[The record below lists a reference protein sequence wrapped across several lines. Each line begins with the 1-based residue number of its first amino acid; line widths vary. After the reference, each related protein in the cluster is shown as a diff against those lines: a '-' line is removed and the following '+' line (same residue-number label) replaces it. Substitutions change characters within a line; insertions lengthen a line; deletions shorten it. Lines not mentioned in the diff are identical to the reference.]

1 MRPDRLAFVSVMLI
15 LLIGR
20 LAISGTGYLEDPD
33 EMPYAMIHV
42 QSGQSSFSEPGPWV
56 RLMTQME
63 TPPSETALRLVQ
75 YRLAVEYAD
84 LIGKP
89 VLHTDVLLV
98 PGLFNVL
105 ISLAQLLVFFL
116 ILRRLSFSFSL
127 SLTGMLLLGTLFNMN
142 SYTRHILPYDHSLL
156 LHLLTMYLLLSPRL
170 LTRHVLLAGTLS
182 AIALTG
188 YPGYFMFVAIN
199 GILILLSAR
208 KQNLSLFS
216 SAVCFGAPLVMLVGF
231 YELIAYTQGR
241 SYIHAV
247 HAYSQTIVNGSF
259 EDGLAYA
266 LIYFHRVEGLWG
278 IVLLTTALAGTLVT
292 LVRRPDEGRLHTVL
306 GLGLAAYLVFGSMVF
321 FLHMFVF
328 YGRVL
333 HMYYPFIIL
342 GVLALAYRIKPSRQL
357 PACIALSLAALV
369 NYGAVIMDLNSIG
382 YPRTLINSHG
392 ICGNEGNAEIAHAY
406 EMDSGMDYGQRAR
419 YRIDSVC
426 DPVLPPGRYTLI
438 NGGFLKDYPDD
449 YLESY
454 ASFVPSGSDSLLLDW
469 PHFQSHPAYTF
480 EYNTRHGREF
490 FLLHGFRIR
499 LYRYSE

>member
-1 MRPDRLAFVSVMLI
+1 MSFNRLAFGSIMLV

-20 LAISGTGYLEDPD
+20 LAISGAGYLEDPD

-63 TPPSETALRLVQ
+63 TPPSEAALRLAQ
-75 YRLAVEYAD
+75 YRLAVKYSD

-89 VLHTDVLLV
+89 VLHTDALLV

-116 ILRRLSFSFSL
+116 ILRRLSCSFTL

-142 SYTRHILPYDHSLL
+142 VYTRHILPYDHSLL
-156 LHLLTMYLLLSPRL
+156 LHLLTMCLLLSPRL
-170 LTRHVLLAGTLS
+170 LTRHVLLAGILT

-199 GILILLSAR
+199 GMLLLLSVR
-208 KQNLSLFS
+208 KKNVSLFS
-216 SAVCFGAPLVMLVGF
+216 SAACFGAPLVMLVGF
-231 YELIAYTQGR
+231 YEFITYTEGL
-241 SYIHAV
+241 SYAGAMHD
-247 HAYSQTIVNGSF
+247 YSQTIVNGSF
-259 EDGLAYA
+259 EEGLVYA
-266 LIYFHRVEGLWG
+266 FIYFHRVEGLWG
-278 IVLLTTALAGTLVT
+278 IVLLTVALSGILVT

-333 HMYYPFIIL
+333 HMYYPFVIL
-342 GVLALAYRIKPSRQL
+342 GVLALGCRIKPSWQL
-357 PACIALSLAALV
+357 PACIVLSLAALV

-392 ICGNEGNAEIAHAY
+392 ICGNEGNAEIAHVY
-406 EMDSGMDYGQRAR
+406 EMDPGLDYGQRPK

-426 DPVLPPGRYTLI
+426 DPVVPSGRYNLV

-454 ASFVPSGSDSLLLDW
+454 APFVPPGSDSLLLDR

-480 EYNTRHGREF
+480 EYCTRQGREF
-490 FLLHGFRIR
+490 FLRHGFRIR
-499 LYRYSE
+499 LYRHGE